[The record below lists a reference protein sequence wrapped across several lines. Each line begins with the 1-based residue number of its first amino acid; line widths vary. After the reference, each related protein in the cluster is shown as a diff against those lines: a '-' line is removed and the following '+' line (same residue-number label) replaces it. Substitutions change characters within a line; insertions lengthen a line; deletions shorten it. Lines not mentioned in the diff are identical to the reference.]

1 MRHLVTILFLIIIF
15 VGGIL
20 FLVLP
25 HKTISVNEKRK
36 LSPFP
41 SLSYENYYTGKY
53 TDSIDFFY
61 SDNFLFRDQLISIAN
76 QIKEIKGL
84 KSNDIVI
91 YSKNKTSNDLIDKT
105 KQSTN
110 GNLDTIKIVNEDHEY
125 QNIKSVIV
133 YKNRALQMF
142 AGSSKMAINFS
153 KLMGEYKQ
161 TFPNLNVYCMA
172 VPVGADFYLPSNINK
187 NTEIKFINSLYNSLS
202 TGVLPIRAYES
213 MKPHYKEYLQFNTDH
228 HWTGRGAYYA
238 YVAFCNTIGVNPVPL
253 EKLNR
258 KVIPN
263 FLGTLYYYTLSEGL
277 KNNKDSVEYFKVLVD
292 TKSEY
297 YPKNSSKPIK
307 SSLYAE
313 FAKGGNA
320 YGVFLGGDFPLT
332 KITTSVKNGK
342 KILIFK
348 DSYGNA
354 FTPYLAS
361 HFEEIYVID
370 YRYFEGGVKKLIT
383 ENRITDILFAHNVF
397 MFNASYTISRER
409 NMLK

>member
-1 MRHLVTILFLIIIF
+1 MRYLASILFLIIIF

-20 FLVLP
+20 FIVLP

-36 LSPFP
+36 LSPLP
-41 SLSYENYYTGKY
+41 SLSFQNYYTGKY
-53 TDSIDFFY
+53 SDSIDFFY
-61 SDNFLFRDQLISIAN
+61 SDNFLFRDYLISIAN
-76 QIKEIKGL
+76 QFKEIKGL
-84 KSNDIVI
+84 KSDEIVI
-91 YSKNKTSNDLIDKT
+91 YSKSKVSNDLIDKN

-142 AGSSKMAINFS
+142 AGSSKMAANFS
-153 KLMGEYKQ
+153 KLMGDYKQ
-161 TFPNLNVYCMA
+161 AFPNLNIYCMA
-172 VPVGADFYLPSNINK
+172 VPVGGDFYLPSNINK
-187 NTEIKFINSLYNSLS
+187 NTEIKFINSLYSSLTS
-202 TGVLPIRAYES
+202 GVLPIRAYES

-277 KNNKDSVEYFKVLVD
+277 KNNKDSVEYFKVIVD

-297 YPKNSSKPIK
+297 YPKNSNKPIK

-313 FAKGGNA
+313 YAKGGNA

-332 KITTSVKNGK
+332 KIATSVKNGK

-370 YRYFEGGVKKLIT
+370 YRYFEGGVKKLIND
-383 ENRITDILFAHNVF
+383 NRITDILFAHNVF

>member
-1 MRHLVTILFLIIIF
+1 
-15 VGGIL
+15 
-20 FLVLP
+20 
-25 HKTISVNEKRK
+25 
-36 LSPFP
+36 
-41 SLSYENYYTGKY
+41 
-53 TDSIDFFY
+53 
-61 SDNFLFRDQLISIAN
+61 
-76 QIKEIKGL
+76 
-84 KSNDIVI
+84 
-91 YSKNKTSNDLIDKT
+91 
-105 KQSTN
+105 
-110 GNLDTIKIVNEDHEY
+110 
-125 QNIKSVIV
+125 
-133 YKNRALQMF
+133 
-142 AGSSKMAINFS
+142 
-153 KLMGEYKQ
+153 
-161 TFPNLNVYCMA
+161 MA
-172 VPVGADFYLPSNINK
+172 VPVGGDFYLPSNINK
-187 NTEIKFINSLYNSLS
+187 NTEIKFINSLYSSLTS
-202 TGVLPIRAYES
+202 GVLPIRAYES

-263 FLGTLYYYTLSEGL
+263 FLGTLYYHTLSEGL

-297 YPKNSSKPIK
+297 YPKNSNKPLK
-307 SSLYAE
+307 SNLYAE

-332 KITTSVKNGK
+332 KITTSIKNGR
-342 KILIFK
+342 KILVFK

-370 YRYFEGGVKKLIT
+370 YRYFEGGVKKLIN

>member
-1 MRHLVTILFLIIIF
+1 MRYLASILFLIIIF

-20 FLVLP
+20 FIVLP

-36 LSPFP
+36 LSPLP
-41 SLSYENYYTGKY
+41 SLSFQNYYTGKY
-53 TDSIDFFY
+53 SDSIDFFY
-61 SDNFLFRDQLISIAN
+61 SDNFLFRDYLISIAN
-76 QIKEIKGL
+76 QFKEIKGL
-84 KSNDIVI
+84 KSDEIVI
-91 YSKNKTSNDLIDKT
+91 YSKSKVSNDLIDKN
-105 KQSTN
+105 KQSIN

-142 AGSSKMAINFS
+142 AGSSKMAANFS
-153 KLMGEYKQ
+153 KLMGDYKQ
-161 TFPNLNVYCMA
+161 AFPNLNIYCMA
-172 VPVGADFYLPSNINK
+172 VPVGGDFYLPSNINK
-187 NTEIKFINSLYNSLS
+187 NTEIKFINSLYSSLTS
-202 TGVLPIRAYES
+202 GVLPIRAYES

-277 KNNKDSVEYFKVLVD
+277 KNNKDSVEYFKVIVD

-297 YPKNSSKPIK
+297 YPKNSNKPIK

-313 FAKGGNA
+313 YAKGGNA

-332 KITTSVKNGK
+332 KIATSVKNGK

-361 HFEEIYVID
+361 HFDEIYVID
-370 YRYFEGGVKKLIT
+370 YRYFEGGVKKLIND
-383 ENRITDILFAHNVF
+383 NRITDILFAHNVF